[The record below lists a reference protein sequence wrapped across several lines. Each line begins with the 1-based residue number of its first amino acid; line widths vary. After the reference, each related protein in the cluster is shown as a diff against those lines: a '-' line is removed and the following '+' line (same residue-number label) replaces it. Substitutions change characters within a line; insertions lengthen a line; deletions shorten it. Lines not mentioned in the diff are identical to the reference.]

1 MNDWTEGYVADHTYI
16 SNYFFLLSPT
26 ALRQRLLFSGM
37 DFPSRCEGEPM
48 RYLEL
53 GYGQGLSLNIHAAT
67 DQEAEFWGTDF
78 LPEQALS
85 AKALSLEAGLGT
97 RLLNYSFA
105 ELDTLAKAGRLPDF
119 DIIVMH
125 GIWSWINEENQRHIL
140 NIIRTCLKPGGVIYV
155 SYNAMPGRTSLLPL
169 RKLMVIH
176 SERKGAG
183 KDSLTRASE
192 AATFVRSLTDADAAF
207 FSNTPTCRRQAKNM
221 ENQPPAYLAHEYLNQ
236 SWHTSYVTE
245 VAKAMASAEGYF
257 LTSANLLETV
267 NAFQPE
273 NTAEILNV
281 MPDLLSREMIRSF
294 NINQGF
300 RTDIFIKKNVSFL
313 DKEEHEARLDGAFFA
328 MKAPLNLANTL
339 AISLPL
345 SEGTLDSKL
354 YGPILEVLAEN
365 HYEPKSL
372 AFLRTHPRLKEIE
385 YEQLLFRL
393 NILCSGGYIGLAQP
407 APSEKTRSACQR
419 LNRIFCER
427 ATRAQ
432 ETGHLVSPVL
442 GCCISVTGYYLQ
454 FLQSYVNGREKP
466 ADWAKDVFTRFSDGK
481 QASRE
486 TPKGRVTGLQAFQY
500 EAENFKKNTLPYL
513 LTMGVI
519 PAASGKN

>member
-125 GIWSWINEENQRHIL
+125 GIWSWINE
-140 NIIRTCLKPGGVIYV
+140 
-155 SYNAMPGRTSLLPL
+155 
-169 RKLMVIH
+169 
-176 SERKGAG
+176 
-183 KDSLTRASE
+183 
-192 AATFVRSLTDADAAF
+192 
-207 FSNTPTCRRQAKNM
+207 

-365 HYEPKSL
+365 YYEPKSL